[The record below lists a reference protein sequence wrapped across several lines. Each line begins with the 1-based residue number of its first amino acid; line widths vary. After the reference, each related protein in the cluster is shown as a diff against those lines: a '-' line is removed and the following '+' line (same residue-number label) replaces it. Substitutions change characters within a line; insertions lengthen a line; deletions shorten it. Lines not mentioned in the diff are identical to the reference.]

1 VEPGDASI
9 EGMRARFGQDTDCGK
24 TSIDKTSRGITP
36 ANKNER
42 KEHMCVKENKRWTPA
57 KMLPPL

>member
-1 VEPGDASI
+1 MGQGDASI

-24 TSIDKTSRGITP
+24 TSIDKTSRGLTP
-36 ANKNER
+36 AIKNDR
-42 KEHMCVKENKRWTPA
+42 KERMYEKNKRWTPA